1 MRLSSRVGSLLGDAG
16 IALGPW
22 LVLALGSTWR
32 LRWVGGPPVPV
43 ARRGGGPVMY
53 AHTHGVLLALSYTHR
68 RCGIQVMVSES
79 RDGEIITR
87 IIERL
92 GFGTVRGSTTRGGE
106 RALVRL
112 AALGREGRDL
122 GITPDGPKGPR
133 GSAQPG
139 AILIAARAGIPI
151 VPLGVAASRAWRA
164 RSWDRFLV
172 PKPFAEVWVV
182 SGPPLRFTREDLG
195 AIDVAC
201 ATLARA
207 LADVEAEAEE
217 RAARRKGAEPAPKG
231 AS

>member
-1 MRLSSRVGSLLGDAG
+1 
-16 IALGPW
+16 
-22 LVLALGSTWR
+22 
-32 LRWVGGPPVPV
+32 
-43 ARRGGGPVMY
+43 MY
-53 AHTHGVLLALSYTHR
+53 AHTHGVLLPLSYSHR

-79 RDGEIITR
+79 RDGEIIAR

-106 RALVRL
+106 RALVKL
-112 AALGREGRDL
+112 AALGRGGFDL

-139 AILIAARAGIPI
+139 AVLIAARAEVPI

-172 PKPFAEVWVV
+172 PKPFSEVWVV
-182 SGPPLRFTREDLG
+182 FGAPLRFTREDLG

-201 ATLARA
+201 AKLARA
-207 LADVEAEAEE
+207 LAEVEAEAE
-217 RAARRKGAEPAPKG
+217 AHASRRTGAEAAPK
-231 AS
+231 ATS